1 MMNIHDRVV
10 QSFNKLTPDEA
21 TKARIYERLVEQ
33 PSSHPQTTACYS
45 RRRLGVALA
54 ITILFCAT
62 VFAATQLHKYVNWQ
76 REPVPE
82 PNLYGGLSEKD
93 VSVREQNRSWA
104 LLVGDLIPDNTHS
117 EYWVAYRVSPDGTVD
132 EKFAVVKTINRRF
145 DSYAAFQAAI
155 SAEGV
160 LLMPENVPEGFTLEK
175 AEVSYTL
182 PHSLAPVLLDEQK
195 AADDVLLRRYA
206 LPPEKDRFLTMYR
219 LFFVNQQNKRLFMTC
234 ELHNRSS
241 IPNNL
246 RIEGNSTARSIII
259 DGMDKALLVAGDAS
273 QPSGEAN
280 PATMSV
286 IMRHK
291 AVLSTAH
298 DQGTRRWDYIDVLT
312 DIPGAGP
319 LLVHLYSDYHIISYG
334 GLSQDDLLNIAGSF
348 H

>member
-1 MMNIHDRVV
+1 MNIHDRVV

-21 TKARIYERLVEQ
+21 TKARIHGRLRAQ
-33 PSSHPQTTACYS
+33 ASSHHHSPLRHS
-45 RRRLGVALA
+45 HRRLGIALA

-76 REPVPE
+76 GEPVPE
-82 PNLYGGLSEKD
+82 PNLYDGLSEKD

-104 LLVGDLIPDNTHS
+104 LRVGDLIPDNTHS
-117 EYWVAYRVSPDGTVD
+117 EYWIAYRISPDGAVD

-145 DSYAAFQAAI
+145 DTYAAFQAAI

-160 LLMPENVPEGFTLEK
+160 LLMPEKIPEGFSLEK

-182 PHSLAPVLLDEQK
+182 PHILAPVMLDEQK

-206 LPPEKDRFLTMYR
+206 LPPEKDRYLTMYR
-219 LFFVNQQNKRLFMTC
+219 LFFVNQQNRSLLITC

-241 IPNNL
+241 IPDNL
-246 RIEGNSTARSIII
+246 RIEGNSNARSVII
-259 DGMDKALLVAGDAS
+259 DGMDKALLVGGDVS
-273 QPSGEAN
+273 QPSAEAN

-291 AVLSTAH
+291 SVLSTAN
-298 DQGTRRWDYIDVLT
+298 DQGTRRWDYIDVMT

-319 LLVHLYSDYHIISYG
+319 LLVHLYSDYRIISYG
-334 GLSQDDLLNIAGSF
+334 GLSQDDLLNIAGTF